1 MDSQSYLIF
10 SLGDARYGVEALL
23 VQELF
28 FLPQLTPLVEAPP
41 AIAGIVQVR
50 GNILSVINLERFLRC
65 KPRPYSIADS
75 IIVLGEGDRRVGIV
89 VHQVHEIQSI
99 SSDQIATDWAGRS
112 PISAPTAALTGV
124 AQLNDQLVFLLNA
137 ASLFGYLRD
146 SITPS
151 TGVDLDLDGETE
163 SLSRGDRAH
172 TYFVPDATPEE
183 REIFLHRAKNLLYQT
198 ETQDAS
204 QLIPLA
210 IIGLGNEYFG
220 IELDIVR
227 EFTDVRKVTPIP
239 CCPAHVV
246 GNMNLRGEILTLVD
260 VRPSLS
266 IITAAQPV
274 SDKAVVLQVED
285 IIVGLQVD
293 EVCDVV
299 YLHPNEVKPVPNAVR
314 SGTEDY
320 LKGSAPYQTAMMSI
334 LDLAKFLS
342 QGGLVVDEEVS

>member
-10 SLGDARYGVEALL
+10 SLGNARYGVEALL

-28 FLPQLTPLVEAPP
+28 FLPQLTPVVDAPP

-50 GNILSVINLERFLRC
+50 GEILSVINLERFLRC
-65 KPRPYSIADS
+65 KPQPYSITDS
-75 IIVLGEGDRRVGIV
+75 VIILAQGDRRVGIV
-89 VHQVHEIQSI
+89 VHQVHEIQTLSA
-99 SSDQIATDWAGRS
+99 DQIATDWAGRS
-112 PISAPTAALTGV
+112 PTAAPTAALTGV
-124 AQLNDQLVFLLNA
+124 TQLNEQLVFLLNA
-137 ASLFGYLRD
+137 ASLFGYLHT
-146 SITPS
+146 SALPVS
-151 TGVDLDLDGETE
+151 SSELDLSSDTE
-163 SLSRGDRAH
+163 GLSGSDRAH
-172 TYFVPDATPEE
+172 TYFLPEATPEE

-210 IIGLGNEYFG
+210 VIGLGNEYFG

-227 EFTDVRKVTPIP
+227 EFTDVRQVTPIP
-239 CCPAHVV
+239 CCPDHVV

-266 IITAAQPV
+266 VVTTAQTT
-274 SDKAVVLQVED
+274 SDQAVVLQVDD

-299 YLHPNEVKPVPNAVR
+299 YLHPSDIKPVPNAVR
-314 SGTEDY
+314 NSTEDY

-342 QGGLVVDEEVS
+342 QGGLVVDEEVT